1 MTENLID
8 DIPLPGMPELDP
20 ASTPI
25 GITPRSEPC
34 WRLVNAAGESYLY
47 GDTEPHFATKAE
59 AEVSAKEV
67 AEMRSDND
75 DDPDPLTPAQLS
87 EPCWTAIAACG
98 DDLADEL
105 DEGGHFPSAPY
116 AIDQA
121 RQFDWSVIGGVL
133 RCDDGDLC
141 EAKA

>member
-1 MTENLID
+1 MSVNLTD
-8 DIPLPGMPELDP
+8 DIPLPGMPEPDP
-20 ASTPI
+20 ALPPVGVAPTA
-25 GITPRSEPC
+25 EPC
-34 WRLVNAAGESYLY
+34 WRLVDAAGESYLY

-67 AEMRSDND
+67 AQMRSDNGD
-75 DDPDPLTPAQLS
+75 EPDPLSPARLP
-87 EPCWTAIAACG
+87 EPCWTAVAACG

-105 DEGGHFPSAPY
+105 DEGGHFPSAQY

-141 EAKA
+141 KAMA